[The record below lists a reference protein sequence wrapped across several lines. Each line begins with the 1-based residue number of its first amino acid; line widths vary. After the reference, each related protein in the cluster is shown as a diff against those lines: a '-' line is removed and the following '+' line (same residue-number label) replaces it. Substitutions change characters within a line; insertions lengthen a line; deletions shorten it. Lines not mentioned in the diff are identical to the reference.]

1 MTFKAPSKS
10 NDSMILYSYIFVIC
24 MCENIHIHVYIYRI
38 ILRSANVQGPGKSFA
53 FEQILDRSI
62 HKS

>member
-38 ILRSANVQGPGKSFA
+38 ILYSLGVTEDATKSI
-53 FEQILDRSI
+53 ILEYISMAHIR
-62 HKS
+62 